1 MSSGASESD
10 YTQAN
15 MKCNVSKN
23 RYPNILPSM
32 CSSLPSLH
40 TYYAIMV
47 NKNSLTIDL
56 TGDHFR
62 VMLRAT
68 AATGSDYI
76 NASFVDVRTS

>member
-1 MSSGASESD
+1 MSAKIATLTSCQVCAALFHPCMLS
-10 YTQAN
+10 
-15 MKCNVSKN
+15 
-23 RYPNILPSM
+23 
-32 CSSLPSLH
+32 
-40 TYYAIMV
+40 YYAIMV